1 MTTQHV
7 NSSKKVKTML
17 FEIICAE
24 NYEEMSRI
32 AAKRII
38 GTVGRNPKAILGLA
52 TGSTPEGLYKL
63 LIEDHKSNGTS
74 YKDVKTV
81 NLDEYIGLDKEDK
94 NSYFTFMREKLF
106 NHIDVNLEHTNVPN
120 GMATNMDEE
129 ATRYEN
135 YIHEIGGV
143 DLQIL
148 GIGHNGHI
156 GFNEPGTSFNS
167 KTHVIELAERT
178 REANARY
185 FNSMEEVPTQ
195 AITMGIQSIMDSKEI
210 ILLASGASKTE
221 AIKRLVYGEI
231 SEDFPASALRLHNK
245 VTIIADQDA
254 LQLI

>member
-1 MTTQHV
+1 M
-7 NSSKKVKTML
+7 K
-17 FEIICAE
+17 FEIIKAN

-32 AAKRII
+32 AAEKVISKI
-38 GTVGRNPKAILGLA
+38 TEKPNAILGLA

-63 LIEDHKSNGTS
+63 LIEDHQKHYTS
-74 YKDVKTV
+74 YRYVKTV
-81 NLDEYIGLDKEDK
+81 NLDEYVGLDKDDK

-106 NHIDVNLEHTNVPN
+106 NHIDVDLNNTNIPD
-120 GMATNMDEE
+120 GTAANMEEE
-129 ATRYEN
+129 AARYEK

-156 GFNEPGTSFNS
+156 GFNEPGTSFKS
-167 KTHVIELAERT
+167 TTHLIKLAEKT
-178 REANARY
+178 REANARF
-185 FNSMEEVPTQ
+185 FNSMDEVPTE

-210 ILLASGASKTE
+210 ILLVSGASKAE
-221 AIKRLVYGEI
+221 ALKNLVYGEI
-231 SEDFPASALRLHNK
+231 TEDFPASVLRLHNK